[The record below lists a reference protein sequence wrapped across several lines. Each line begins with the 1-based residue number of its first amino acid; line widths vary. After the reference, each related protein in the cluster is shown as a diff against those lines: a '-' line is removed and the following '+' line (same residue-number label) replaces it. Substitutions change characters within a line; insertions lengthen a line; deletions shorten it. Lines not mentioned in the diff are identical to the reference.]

1 MKKRK
6 RSFFTLLELLVSMGV
21 FAVLMLALMQFF
33 TSAQNIWSN
42 SNSKTEMFD
51 DARLALNIMATD
63 LQCMYYEDMHDN
75 KKAFFVFSGQSDA
88 EKTVS
93 VVPSGTATGYTGFA
107 FAVLRPSKASSKAIT
122 RITEV
127 FYRLN
132 TENHTLE
139 MKIVS
144 DREAY
149 DDDGKWCTIPASSS
163 ITAVDGTAFAKLD
176 ENVNKETTPDGWNVL
191 LSDVRDFV
199 VICRDRQ
206 WNVIT
211 KTRLYASAD
220 AAKVPYMVELRL
232 TMTDPEVLAPIKAR
246 HGGTLPKDSD
256 LTTEE
261 KELLKATQQ
270 EFVRAVI
277 IDRGQY

>member
-75 KKAFFVFSGQSDA
+75 NKAFFVFSGQPDA
-88 EKTVS
+88 VKTVS
-93 VVPSGTATGYTGFA
+93 IVPSGTATGYTGFA

-139 MKIVS
+139 MK
-144 DREAY
+144 
-149 DDDGKWCTIPASSS
+149 
-163 ITAVDGTAFAKLD
+163 
-176 ENVNKETTPDGWNVL
+176 
-191 LSDVRDFV
+191 DVIYKFK
-199 VICRDRQ
+199 VIR
-206 WNVIT
+206 
-211 KTRLYASAD
+211 S
-220 AAKVPYMVELRL
+220 
-232 TMTDPEVLAPIKAR
+232 
-246 HGGTLPKDSD
+246 GGL
-256 LTTEE
+256 
-261 KELLKATQQ
+261 
-270 EFVRAVI
+270 
-277 IDRGQY
+277 